1 MAWKPTGRPTVR
13 QQREKWVVR
22 VDGIDT
28 ETGKH
33 RPRQL
38 GTFASPEPR
47 RRQPHRS
54 PPMEVW
60 APTATRSVTSFS
72 NGSLGESTCHRRLAC
87 STSGLPRTSPPDS
100 VQFGSTAST
109 VTM

>member
-33 RPRQL
+33 RL
-38 GTFASPEPR
+38 
-47 RRQPHRS
+47 
-54 PPMEVW
+54 
-60 APTATRSVTSFS
+60 
-72 NGSLGESTCHRRLAC
+72 
-87 STSGLPRTSPPDS
+87 
-100 VQFGSTAST
+100 ST
-109 VTM
+109 VTAKIGRRAEGTT